1 MNGNEFRTLR
11 KDLDLSQPRLAELLN
26 ISTNTVVNIEKSLM
40 VKRVYE
46 YAIKFIQIR
55 EKKSDIRKIAQQIN
69 YMM

>member
-11 KDLDLSQPRLAELLN
+11 KDLDLSQPRLADLLN